1 MSPFAFTALAAWCA
15 ALTVADLRER
25 RLPNRLTGF
34 GALAVLGY
42 ALITGQF
49 TVAALGAAFLATP
62 YLLVHLAAPAAMGAG
77 DVKLALGLGGA
88 AALGGAQ
95 AWVWAALGAPALT
108 VCIAVAA
115 LAARHLRTSDIGGPA
130 GTRCTVPHGPSM
142 CLSTLL
148 VLVSPVMDSG

>member
-1 MSPFAFTALAAWCA
+1 MSPFVFTALATWSA
-15 ALTVADLRER
+15 ALTVLDLRER

-34 GALAVLGY
+34 GALAILGY

-49 TVAALGAAFLATP
+49 TVATLGAVFLAGP
-62 YLLVHLAAPAAMGAG
+62 YLLVHLAAPTALGAG

-108 VCIAVAA
+108 ACIASVT
-115 LAARHLRTSDIGGPA
+115 LAVRRLRTPGTGGP
-130 GTRCTVPHGPSM
+130 GSSRLTLPHGPSM

-148 VLVSPVMDSG
+148 ALMPPTMDTS